1 MFIVDRDAYV
11 RAATGAMLTGQPFET
26 LVDACRRQA
35 AEEAAAKV
43 VSFADMR
50 MKLRPPATIAER

>member
-11 RAATGAMLTGQPFET
+11 RAATGAVLAGKPFET
-26 LVDACRRQA
+26 LVDACRRHA

-43 VSFADMR
+43 INFADMR
-50 MKLRPPATIAER
+50 MKLRPATIATER

>member
-1 MFIVDRDAYV
+1 MAAAIDAYV
-11 RAATGAMLTGQPFET
+11 RAATDAMLTGRPFET

-35 AEEAAAKV
+35 SEEEAAKKV

-50 MKLRPPATIAER
+50 MKLRPEANPSS